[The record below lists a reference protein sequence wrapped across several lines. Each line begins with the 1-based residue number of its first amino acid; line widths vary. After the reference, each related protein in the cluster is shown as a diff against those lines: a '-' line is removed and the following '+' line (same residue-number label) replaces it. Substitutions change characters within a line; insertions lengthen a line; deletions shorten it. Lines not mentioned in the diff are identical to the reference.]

1 MKITAVGSKKL
12 INDMIADSLAI
23 DINDRDTLTRHLMLT
38 VAASR
43 IIETH
48 APVRITPKSP
58 GEVQGAECLIVE
70 VTGPRGVEEI
80 QIDAM
85 GDTFM
90 VSGEQAGRTLHGA
103 LKGFPADQGASSVAA
118 FIDGFARAFTNEH

>member
-1 MKITAVGSKKL
+1 MHITTKDTSSDRL
-12 INDMIADSLAI
+12 IDSMIADALAM
-23 DINDRDTLTRHLMLT
+23 DINDRDGLTRHLMLT

-43 IIETH
+43 IIETN
-48 APVRITPKSP
+48 APVRIIPKSP

-80 QIDAM
+80 QVDAM
-85 GDTFM
+85 GDTYM

-103 LKGFPADQGASSVAA
+103 LKGFTADQGASSTAA
-118 FIDGFARAFTNEH
+118 FIDGFARTFRH